1 MFISFFALGFEINR
15 SQAQLNELYD
25 SLPHD
30 ENGKVKTKKKEPY
43 SRRTGLTQKGYF
55 ERLDC
60 TQVNITFSTVT

>member
-1 MFISFFALGFEINR
+1 MFISYFASGFEINR

-55 ERLDC
+55 DWLDA
-60 TQVNITFSTVT
+60 TQVSLCRF